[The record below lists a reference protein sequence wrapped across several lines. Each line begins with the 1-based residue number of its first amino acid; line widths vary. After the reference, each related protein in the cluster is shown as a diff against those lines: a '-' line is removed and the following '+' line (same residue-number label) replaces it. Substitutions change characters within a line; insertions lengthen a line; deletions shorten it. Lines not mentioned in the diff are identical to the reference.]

1 MIYRPTSCIKLFCSN
16 TWMFHVKGHYCTQLC
31 PWSDWGFG
39 IVVKCAQR
47 HPYATVISAVRKIG
61 GFPKMFYLTI
71 ILYTSTWLFQMCP
84 QIGKIKSFMFWRRV
98 VSMFYQNCRYYGSQ
112 ASSSISSKVDEALQ
126 SVSVFWT
133 GSTCSLKGRIPKI
146 FGTFTILC
154 WYCIVNLPNLWQC
167 KLPEKIHV
175 RRKLRKSERPSKFKA
190 RFIAKNGFGWKGA
203 CSPTMSHNG
212 ITSSILL
219 IS

>member
-61 GFPKMFYLTI
+61 GFPKMFYITI

-133 GSTCSLKGRIPKI
+133 DLPAALEAGSRKFSERLHSFVDIASWIYPICDTASYLRK
-146 FGTFTILC
+146 
-154 WYCIVNLPNLWQC
+154 N
-167 KLPEKIHV
+167 V

-203 CSPTMSHNG
+203 YSPTMSHNG